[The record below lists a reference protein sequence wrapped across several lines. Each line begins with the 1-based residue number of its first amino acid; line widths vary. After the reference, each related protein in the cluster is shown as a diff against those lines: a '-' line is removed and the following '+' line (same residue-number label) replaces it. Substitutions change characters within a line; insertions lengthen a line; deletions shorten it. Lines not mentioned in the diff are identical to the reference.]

1 MKIFDKIENMF
12 PRYISEE
19 YPIFTNFIKEYYKF
33 LDSGIIT
40 YQIKTSGLPY
50 EIGDVIQGLSSGTTA
65 TIYSI
70 SEDKLFVSS
79 ETGFIESENF
89 EILDDPLKHVS
100 ALLSYAP
107 GTAQVTDKL
116 LEYRNIDSTPHNNIQ
131 KFFREFMAIIPYN
144 LTEGIDKRKLLK
156 EISDL
161 YRVKGTE
168 ASIKI
173 LFRII
178 SNSEAN
184 VYYPSV
190 DILKVSDGKPTSETG
205 LKCKITT
212 NLETFSE
219 SDIGNVVGREA
230 KHANSS
236 GIVERV
242 IKLGNDVYEIILIEN
257 SIRGTFENAPID
269 PRYENLGQFIIITG
283 VDGSLYQ
290 FELLNVLSNKDVKI
304 DFNNSNWATNNLYSE
319 IDPITI
325 KVPDQEE
332 AYFPNQT
339 DIGFLGFE
347 TMHVASIYKRADF
360 LPTEWDLLLEDNTGQ
375 LLTEGVYYPDYIQ
388 NEEYSV
394 ETIWPIN
401 PVTYNQITGTWN
413 PGTAGFGN
421 GWHSTPEEANSDS
434 IGNHLYRIQICMGDV
449 IIGGNGLYPI
459 APISPADPDWGVVN
473 PIFRGDPHL
482 IGYGGKA
489 KISTITSGIVTS
501 INSITSGGT
510 LYAKGDIITISSD
523 PLGNESTEVAPAKA
537 IVKSVDSSGIITDI
551 ELIYGGQGFQKFPD
565 LVIGGS
571 NRDDNNA
578 VDLILGHTDLSTD
591 SIGCI
596 SEITITDTGQD
607 YSVVNKPTI
616 SIHNTAKSVSS
627 NINAILVPPAKI
639 IGKLFNTESIHL
651 NTDGFI
657 SEARK
662 KIRDGYYYQE
672 YSYVVKTKSPIQK
685 WSNILKASIHPAGL
699 IFFGEFNISSMFNV
713 SAKSLGTTITTAS
726 IFAGGPNDYG
736 YITPDDPILYNLVY
750 GDITVPNTMG
760 FDYSDLT

>member
-19 YPIFTNFIKEYYKF
+19 YTTFIKFVKGYYKF

-40 YQIKTSGLPY
+40 YQIKTSGISY
-50 EIGDVIQGLSSGTTA
+50 EIGDVIHGLSSGTTA

-79 ETGFIESENF
+79 ETGFIDSENF
-89 EILDDPLKHVS
+89 EILGDDIKHVS
-100 ALLSYAP
+100 ILLSYTP

-116 LEYRNIDSTPHNNIQ
+116 LEYRNIDSTPHNNIR
-131 KFFREFMAIIPYN
+131 KFFHEFMAIIPYN

-168 ASIKI
+168 DSIKI

-184 VYYPSV
+184 VYYPSI
-190 DILKVSDGKPTSETG
+190 DILKVSDGKWTSETG
-205 LKCKITT
+205 LKCRRTT

-219 SDIGNVVGREA
+219 SNIGNVIGREA

-242 IKLGNDVYEIILIEN
+242 IKISNDVYEIILIEN
-257 SIRGTFENAPID
+257 SIRGFFEGAPAD
-269 PRYENLGQFIIITG
+269 PRYENVGQSIIITG

-304 DFNNSNWATNNLYSE
+304 DFENPNWATNDLYSK

-332 AYFPNQT
+332 AYFPNVGIIAGT
-339 DIGFLGFE
+339 GFE
-347 TMHVASIYKRADF
+347 NMVIASIYKRSDF
-360 LPTEWDLLLEDNTGQ
+360 LPTEWDLLLEDNTGGIDISSDG
-375 LLTEGVYYPDYIQ
+375 LLFEHLS
-388 NEEYSV
+388 NEKYSV
-394 ETIWPIN
+394 ESIWPN
-401 PVTYNQITGTWN
+401 NSVSFNLSTGLWDV
-413 PGTAGFGN
+413 GLDGLGN
-421 GWHSTPEEANSDS
+421 DWHPTIEGANSGV
-434 IGNHLYRIQICMGDV
+434 IGNHLYRIQLCMNLGGATNDIFPV
-449 IIGGNGLYPI
+449 NSQPGIIDPI
-459 APISPADPDWGVVN
+459 WGV
-473 PIFRGDPHL
+473 PRL
-482 IGYGGKA
+482 IGAGGRA
-489 KISTITSGIVTS
+489 KISTITSGVITS

-510 LYAKGDIITISSD
+510 LYEVGDIITISSD
-523 PLGNESTEVAPAKA
+523 PLYSTEVAPAKA
-537 IVKSVDSSGIITDI
+537 IVKSVDSSGTITDIPLGI
-551 ELIYGGQGFQKFPD
+551 ELIYGGQGFQKFPN
-565 LVIGGS
+565 LVFGGS
-571 NRDDNNA
+571 NRDDLN
-578 VDLILGHTDLSTD
+578 VIDLVLEQADLSTD

-596 SEITITDTGQD
+596 SEVVITNTGQD
-607 YSVVNKPTI
+607 YSVDDKPAILIHNNVKNI
-616 SIHNTAKSVSS
+616 SIDLNE
-627 NINAILVPPAKI
+627 ILIPPAKI
-639 IGKLFNTESIHL
+639 IGKLFDTESKYL
-651 NTDGFI
+651 NVGGFI

-662 KIRDGYYYQE
+662 RIRDGYYYQE
-672 YSYVVKTKSPIQK
+672 YSYVVKTKSPIKK

-699 IFFGEFNISSMFNV
+699 IFFGEFNITSLFNV
-713 SAKSLGTTITTAS
+713 SAKSLGTTITKAS

-736 YITPDDPILYNLVY
+736 YITPDDPVLYNLMY
-750 GDITVPNTMG
+750 GSINDTNTT
-760 FDYSDLT
+760 DYDYGNLT